1 MPDILIADDHLTV
14 RLGIRALVEEVLG
27 KCQIDFAADGTTLFG
42 KLRKKDYDMLITDLN
57 MPEVNTMELV
67 PRVLGIRASI
77 RILVLSVNPEHIFAR
92 RVLAAGAY
100 GYLQKDASDAEMNN
114 AISTIYSG
122 RRYMTP
128 GQIDGISS
136 LLAEKGENPF
146 NELTAREMEVA
157 VLLLKGNGLQEI
169 AVSLHISPSTA
180 STLKTRV
187 FEKLDVL
194 NIVALMNLA
203 RFHGLGDGFQADIP

>member
-14 RLGIRALVEEVLG
+14 RLGIRALVEDVLG
-27 KCQIDFAADGTTLFG
+27 KCQIEFAADGTTLFG
-42 KLRKKDYDMLITDLN
+42 KLRKKNYDMLITDLN

-67 PRVLGIRASI
+67 PRVLGIRSDI

-92 RVLAAGAY
+92 RILAAGAY
-100 GYLQKDASDAEMNN
+100 GYLQKDASDDEMND
-114 AISTIYSG
+114 AISAIYSG
-122 RRYMTP
+122 RRYLSP
-128 GQIDGISS
+128 GQIDGISN
-136 LLAEKGENPF
+136 LLSEKAKNPF
-146 NELTAREMEVA
+146 NGLTAREMEVA

-169 AVSLHISPSTA
+169 AVALNISPSTA

-187 FEKLDVL
+187 FERLDVL

-203 RFHGLGDGFQADIP
+203 RFYGLGDGFQSDVP